1 MEREEGSYAE
11 SSFFAYV
18 VYDIVKVGIYLSEIN
33 DMGYVERGQA
43 IMRNWGWLGIL
54 VVMLVLVS
62 GCGGGPK
69 ADATIFIM
77 TSSSVPPEMTKALQD
92 DLNKT
97 FENKFTVQVVASPL
111 YSIEKL
117 FVEYAAGE
125 NSVMIIPEEDAKR
138 MAPQGGHVRLDPY
151 FDAKTYSEGV
161 YEGSVYEGKN
171 EHKGT
176 FLFSLPAEQL
186 PGLNKHGIKE
196 KGLAVT
202 IPSRTPDEA
211 RSVEIIKALAA
222 E

>member
-1 MEREEGSYAE
+1 MKQVEGSYAE

-18 VYDIVKVGIYLSEIN
+18 VYDIVKVGIYLTDII
-33 DMGYVERGQA
+33 DVGCVERGQA
-43 IMRNWGWLGIL
+43 IMRNWGWIGVLA
-54 VVMLVLVS
+54 VMLVLVS
-62 GCGGGPK
+62 GCGGPK

-77 TSSSVPPEMTKALQD
+77 TSSSVPPEMTQALQD

-138 MAPQGGHVRLDPY
+138 MAPQGGHVPMDKY
-151 FDAKTYSEGV
+151 FDAKTYREGV

-171 EHKGT
+171 ERKGT

-196 KGLAVT
+196 KGLSVT

-222 E
+222 EK